1 MAVSPEGKCLG
12 VVSIDDVVEDEA
24 ESWEPEPV
32 WRVHYQVTLED
43 GRQLEIFRNYKTG
56 NWYRS

>member
-1 MAVSPEGKCLG
+1 MAVSPEGKFLG